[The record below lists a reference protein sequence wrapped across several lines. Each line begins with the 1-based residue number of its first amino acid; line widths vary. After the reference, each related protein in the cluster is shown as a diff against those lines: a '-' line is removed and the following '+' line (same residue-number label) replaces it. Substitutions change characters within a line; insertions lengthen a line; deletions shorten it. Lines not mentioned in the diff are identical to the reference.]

1 MAKKDSSEKR
11 SGTPASMKESL
22 KKATTEMLVLFMLRQ
37 RPMYTY
43 EMMQMIE
50 SASKGVIT
58 FNTLYLAIYRLQ
70 NNGYI
75 QEADKVVS
83 EDNRTRVYFST
94 TEAGNLYFDEI
105 KKEYMLVTSVIE
117 DILSKDGKLLDREDI

>member
-1 MAKKDSSEKR
+1 
-11 SGTPASMKESL
+11 MKESL

-50 SASKGVIT
+50 SASKGTIT
-58 FNTLYLAIYRLQ
+58 FNTLYFAIQRLQ

-75 QEADKVVS
+75 QESDKVVS
-83 EDNRTRVYFST
+83 EDNRTRVYFSI
-94 TEAGNLYFDEI
+94 TETGNLYFDEI

>member
-22 KKATTEMLVLFMLRQ
+22 KNATTEMLVLFMLRQ

-50 SASKGVIT
+50 SASKGIIT

-75 QEADKVVS
+75 QESDKVVS
-83 EDNRTRVYFST
+83 EDNRTRVYFSI
-94 TEAGNLYFDEI
+94 TETGNLYFDEI

-117 DILSKDGKLLDREDI
+117 DILSKDGKLLDKEDI

>member
-50 SASKGVIT
+50 SASKGIIT

-75 QEADKVVS
+75 QESDKVVS
-83 EDNRTRVYFST
+83 EDNRTRVYFSI
-94 TEAGNLYFDEI
+94 TETGNLYFDEI
-105 KKEYMLVTSVIE
+105 KKSIC
-117 DILSKDGKLLDREDI
+117 